1 MRTSPKHERGRATV
15 CEEIMGRDAE
25 PVVLELATLAREQIG
40 PFLLLGLDKT
50 ADKETLDAHWA
61 ERLKWARKGLSK
73 VPLEDINWAREMLND
88 LERRIRADTASLNAD
103 TTDGILAQFAERY
116 GVQEGRAVRMWQA
129 LDSEK
134 ALADYRP
141 PADVPDAETIRAAL
155 TVPEIPEEVPA
166 VPLLLERLVQQPLDP
181 WAIEL
186 PSSEFQV
193 PSSESKR

>member
-1 MRTSPKHERGRATV
+1 MGQSP
-15 CEEIMGRDAE
+15 E
-25 PVVLELATLAREQIG
+25 PVVLELATLPREQVG

-50 ADKETLDAHWA
+50 AAKETLDAHWA

-73 VPLEDINWAREMLND
+73 VPLEDINWAREILND
-88 LERRIRADTASLNAD
+88 IERRIRADAASLNAD

-116 GVQEGRAVRMWQA
+116 GVQEGKATRMWQP

-141 PADVPDAETIRAAL
+141 PAEVPDANAVRDGL
-155 TVPEIPEEVPA
+155 NVPEVPEDVQA

-181 WAIEL
+181 WAIDL
-186 PSSEFQV
+186 
-193 PSSESKR
+193 KG